1 MALPYSF
8 PIVRADPERASLVD
22 SQAPIV
28 IVGAGQAGVQI
39 AESLRQEGY
48 AGELQL
54 VGNESHPP
62 YQRPPLSKKWLL
74 EPGASSALSLRGAE
88 ALVRRRIELKLDT
101 EVAAI
106 DRAASRL
113 QLANGEQLPY
123 SALALATGAWARALS
138 LPGASLG
145 QVLSLRS
152 IADSA
157 AISAAIRRCAAD
169 GRPVVVIGGGF
180 IGLEVAASARKLGAA
195 VTVLEGLPRLMS
207 RVTAPIVSEAFERVH
222 RAHGVELVFGAQVTH
237 LRGSGDVESVCTA
250 DGREYAAGCVVVGI
264 GVVPDDRLA
273 AAAGLACD
281 RGILVDDCARSS
293 DPSIVAA
300 GDCTARRLA
309 DGRLLRLES
318 VQNAV
323 EQAKSASAAL
333 LGRERPFRAAPWFWS
348 DQYDIKLQMVGLSHG
363 YDQVV
368 TRGDLQ
374 KPAFSAFYFQAGRL
388 IAVDSLSRVQDHMQS
403 KRLLD
408 HGLSPT
414 PEQAADP
421 LFELQ
426 SLLRDAKL
434 ATADGA

>member
-1 MALPYSF
+1 
-8 PIVRADPERASLVD
+8 
-22 SQAPIV
+22 V

-48 AGELQL
+48 GDELL
-54 VGNESHPP
+54 LIGNEAHPP

-74 EPGASSALSLRGAE
+74 EPGAYSALALRGAE
-88 ALVRRRIELKLDT
+88 ALARRRIELKLDT
-101 EVAAI
+101 EVIAI
-106 DRAASRL
+106 DRAASQL
-113 QLANGEQLPY
+113 QLADGERLDY
-123 SALALATGAWARALS
+123 SKLALATGASARALPV
-138 LPGASLG
+138 PGAALG

-152 IADSA
+152 IGDSA
-157 AISAAIRRCAAD
+157 AISAAIRRCAAA

-222 RAHGVELVFGAQVTH
+222 RAHGVELLFGAQVTR
-237 LRGSGDVESVCTA
+237 LLGGVDGVEAVCTA
-250 DGREYAAGCVVVGI
+250 DGREHAAGCVIVGI

-281 RGILVDDCARSS
+281 RGILVDDCARTS
-293 DPSIVAA
+293 DESIVAA

-323 EQAKSASAAL
+323 EQAKSAAAAL
-333 LGRERPFRAAPWFWS
+333 LGRERPFVAAPWFWS

-368 TRGDLQ
+368 TRGDLL
-374 KPAFSAFYFQAGRL
+374 KPAFSAFYFQARRL
-388 IAVDSLSRVQDHMQS
+388 IAVDSLNRIQDHMQS

-408 HGLSPT
+408 HGVSPT

-426 SLLRDAKL
+426 SLLKDAKL

>member
-1 MALPYSF
+1 
-8 PIVRADPERASLVD
+8 VD
-22 SQAPIV
+22 SQAPIL
-28 IVGAGQAGVQI
+28 IIGAGQAGVQI

-48 AGELQL
+48 AEQL
-54 VGNESHPP
+54 LLIGNETHPP

-74 EPGASSALSLRGAE
+74 EPGAHSALSLRGAE
-88 ALVRRRIELKLDT
+88 SLLRRRIDLKLDC
-101 EVAAI
+101 EVTAI
-106 DRAASRL
+106 DRAASILR
-113 QLANGEQLPY
+113 LANGEQLPY
-123 SALALATGAWARALS
+123 GKLALATGALPRALP
-138 LPGASLG
+138 LPGASLEH
-145 QVLSLRS
+145 VLSLRS

-157 AISAAIRRCAAD
+157 AIGGAIRRCAAE

-222 RAHGVELVFGAQVTH
+222 RGHGVELVFGAQVSE
-237 LRGSGDVESVCTA
+237 LVGSAGAIEAVRTA
-250 DGREYAAGCVVVGI
+250 DGREYAAGCVIVGI

-273 AAAGLACD
+273 AAAGLACE
-281 RGILVDDCARSS
+281 RGILVDDCARTS

-309 DGRLLRLES
+309 DGRMLRLES

-323 EQAKSASAAL
+323 EQAKSAAAAL
-333 LGRERPFRAAPWFWS
+333 MGRERPFRAAPWFWS

-388 IAVDSLSRVQDHMQS
+388 IACDSLSRIQDHMQA

-414 PEQAADP
+414 PEQVADP

-426 SLLRDAKL
+426 SLLKEVKL